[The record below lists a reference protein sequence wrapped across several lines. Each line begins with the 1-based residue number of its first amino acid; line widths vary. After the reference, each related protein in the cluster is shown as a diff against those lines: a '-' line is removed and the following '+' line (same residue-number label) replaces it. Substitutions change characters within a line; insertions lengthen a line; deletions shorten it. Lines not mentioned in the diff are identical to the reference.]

1 MAAAICWGVLAAIH
15 ALPAL
20 ALFRPALI
28 QRLYGV
34 EPGSHLVLLL
44 QHRAALF
51 LVIVV
56 ACAWAAVRPETRQLA
71 AASVGLS
78 MLSFLLLY
86 WSSGSPPALRGIALG
101 DLAGLPFLAFAAWRA
116 FRPG

>member
-1 MAAAICWGVLAAIH
+1 MATAICWAVLAALH

-28 QRLYGV
+28 SRLYGV
-34 EPGSHLVLLL
+34 EARSDVFLLL

-51 LVIVV
+51 LVVV
-56 ACAWAAVRPETRQLA
+56 IACACAAFRPETRQLA
-71 AASVGLS
+71 AASAGLS
-78 MLSFLLLY
+78 MASFLALY
-86 WSSGSPPALRGIALG
+86 WSGGSPPALRGIAVA

-116 FRPG
+116 FRPV